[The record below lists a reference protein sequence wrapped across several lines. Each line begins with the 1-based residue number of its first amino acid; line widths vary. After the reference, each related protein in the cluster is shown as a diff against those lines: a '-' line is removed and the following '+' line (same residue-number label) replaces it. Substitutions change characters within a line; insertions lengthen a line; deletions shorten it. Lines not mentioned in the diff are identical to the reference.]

1 MLEEAQI
8 EALVRLLKES
18 VVEEV
23 IGEQDENWFKES
35 IIYEKQEDKSQVESA
50 GKA

>member
-1 MLEEAQI
+1 VQNGTEEQFKALNINMLEEAQI

-23 IGEQDENWFKES
+23 IGEQDEN
-35 IIYEKQEDKSQVESA
+35 
-50 GKA
+50 